1 MNYAGIQDI
10 LVIRPDLIDKTHLE
24 IKKKT
29 HKYICYLYDSYCTW
43 FKIDNLLIDVFDSI
57 YSFI

>member
-29 HKYICYLYDSYCTW
+29 HKYICYLYDS
-43 FKIDNLLIDVFDSI
+43 LHLI
-57 YSFI
+57 